1 MHLEVSKIKD
11 IQKQPHPYLLSTL
24 SHLPF
29 ISNHFYQ
36 PIFQEFVIQIHIHRK
51 LYFYTLFFFPQNLA
65 CCMYSLAYV
74 VCLCVRVQSGNYP
87 LLACRVC
94 SHSFLLLHKQS
105 FVFEMC
111 QLIIQFLM
119 EGNLDCFQSS
129 VITVSDLVNDD
140 EYKEFHKDMII
151 PFLYRICQIA
161 LCNG

>member
-1 MHLEVSKIKD
+1 
-11 IQKQPHPYLLSTL
+11 
-24 SHLPF
+24 
-29 ISNHFYQ
+29 
-36 PIFQEFVIQIHIHRK
+36 
-51 LYFYTLFFFPQNLA
+51 
-65 CCMYSLAYV
+65 MYSLAYV

-129 VITVSDLVNDD
+129 VITVSELVNDD
-140 EYKEFHKDMII
+140 EYKEFHKGMII

-161 LCNG
+161 LSNYAFSWSSLISSFRFFLPCFLITQETTGQVTVQGMRMLMNPKHMKRTSTLFIRNLN